1 MQQFLAT
8 LKKNGS
14 APPAA
19 GIRGSAAAG
28 GGGGGPGVQAVLSR
42 TQQLDAIKANIDK
55 AIAQKNKIMEGGDQS
70 LLSVQ
75 AASANDNLKLSISN
89 ALKDAMVIQGEAKK
103 LTNMI
108 EVVNHADRVID
119 HAIRA
124 MQLHLELKNAIS
136 AAKQRQNPAAAGG
149 GSGAEEPPDE
159 CTICMNPLGVRNG
172 PGADGTITT
181 ACHHRFH
188 RKCIN
193 DWLNTGNTSC
203 PNCRAA
209 LNPPFV
215 GASGRRQ
222 YGAKRYRKRASRK
235 QGTRKQGKYYKKKTR
250 SAKSRNI

>member
-28 GGGGGPGVQAVLSR
+28 GGGTGVQAVLSR

-70 LLSVQ
+70 LLSLQ

-89 ALKDAMVIQGEAKK
+89 GLKDAMVIQGEAKK

-108 EVVNHADRVID
+108 EVVNHANRVMD

-124 MQLHLELKNAIS
+124 THLHLELKNAIL

-149 GSGAEEPPDE
+149 GGGAAEEPPDE

-222 YGAKRYRKRASRK
+222 YGAKRYRKWAS
-235 QGTRKQGKYYKKKTR
+235 RKQGKYYKKKTR

>member
-28 GGGGGPGVQAVLSR
+28 GGGGEGY
-42 TQQLDAIKANIDK
+42 
-55 AIAQKNKIMEGGDQS
+55 MEGVGVARDVAGYS
-70 LLSVQ
+70 LAPAAVAARAEAAAQWLAAYKAGVAAWARQQQ
-75 AASANDNLKLSISN
+75 AATA
-89 ALKDAMVIQGEAKK
+89 
-103 LTNMI
+103 
-108 EVVNHADRVID
+108 
-119 HAIRA
+119 
-124 MQLHLELKNAIS
+124 
-136 AAKQRQNPAAAGG
+136 AAAGG
-149 GSGAEEPPDE
+149 GAEEPPDE

-172 PGADGTITT
+172 PGLDGTITT

-215 GASGRRQ
+215 GTSGRRQ
-222 YGAKRYRKRASRK
+222 YGAKRYRKRSSRK
-235 QGTRKQGKYYKKKTR
+235 QGTRKQSKYYKKKTR
-250 SAKSRNI
+250 TAKSRNI